1 MKKKNKKMNTYKY
14 DNKRFIL
21 VFTMMFCL
29 VISMSTYWI
38 FAYKNKYGY
47 LHINDKI
54 ISYKVSDYA
63 YVDGNIIYLKNIDNK
78 IANDFKDKQLDII
91 KNNDMDSIYYKNKPE
106 RTIALT
112 DCIKKIFT
120 NEKAII
126 VKKFLPLMLT

>member
-1 MKKKNKKMNTYKY
+1 MKKKNKKKNTYKY

-63 YVDGNIIYLKNIDNK
+63 YADGNIIYLKNIDNK

-91 KNNDMDSIYYKNKPE
+91 KNLQQYS
-106 RTIALT
+106 
-112 DCIKKIFT
+112 
-120 NEKAII
+120 
-126 VKKFLPLMLT
+126 